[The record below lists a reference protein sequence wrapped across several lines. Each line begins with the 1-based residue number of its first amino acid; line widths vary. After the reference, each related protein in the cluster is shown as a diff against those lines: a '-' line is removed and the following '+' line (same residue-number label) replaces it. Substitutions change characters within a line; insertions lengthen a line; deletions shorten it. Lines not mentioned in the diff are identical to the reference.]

1 MLGIAWQE
9 AAPLLQ
15 AVKTL
20 AAVSL
25 CTLGLSAC
33 GGAIPTPISA
43 SAPPPPPLVHVD
55 AAPTRE
61 AIAIEGSD
69 LVHGRSR
76 LIVRAGIDKVRKH
89 VLDFD
94 HYAEFMPHYQA
105 ARLIKRTSSGGRL
118 VYMEVAALSGLITM
132 WTKIEMQVA
141 RHVGKIETHASRF
154 LDGNVDDFV
163 AIWRLRKIDDAHT
176 EMSLEIFL
184 EPSLPLPDSLINSE
198 NVGGA
203 FDGVVAM
210 RTRIEGRPRA
220 SADE

>member
-1 MLGIAWQE
+1 MLGIAWHR
-9 AAPLLQ
+9 AAPLLR
-15 AVKTL
+15 AGKTRV
-20 AAVSL
+20 AVSL
-25 CTLGLSAC
+25 CMLGLSAC
-33 GGAIPTPISA
+33 GGAIPPPISA
-43 SAPPPPPLVHVD
+43 SAPPPPPLTDSD
-55 AAPTRE
+55 APPTRE

-69 LVHGRSR
+69 LVRGRSR

-94 HYAEFMPHYQA
+94 RYAEFMPHYQA
-105 ARLIKRTSSGGRL
+105 ARFIKRTSSGGRL

-141 RHVGKIETHASRF
+141 RQVGNIETHESRF

-163 AIWRLRKIDDAHT
+163 AIWRLRKIDSGHT
-176 EMSLEIFL
+176 EMSLEVFL

-210 RTRIEGRPRA
+210 RDRIEGRPKA
-220 SADE
+220 SADK